1 MYRPTS
7 IRTRELPIDI
17 ADISEEELCQLVT
30 SRSSDEAWGIV
41 VTPNMHHIAQL
52 EVGSPIDAA
61 YQIAQVVVAD
71 GWPVVRLARR
81 LGNPLRG
88 RTTGSGLVSLVSNCV
103 VDGRRA
109 FIIGGS
115 TESSGRMLAE
125 KMRANGWLTAIDYF
139 PVGSF
144 GSADAHDRLFRAVE
158 RFEPDLVIV
167 GIGTPRQEMLAV
179 EISSL
184 RGNGWILCV
193 GAGVDYAAGA
203 RSRSPIIFQRLGLE
217 WMYRI
222 VREPNRL
229 LLRYLRDVPPFV
241 AVARR
246 STSGRSK

>member
-1 MYRPTS
+1 
-7 IRTRELPIDI
+7 
-17 ADISEEELCQLVT
+17 
-30 SRSSDEAWGIV
+30 
-41 VTPNMHHIAQL
+41 MHHIAQL

-61 YQIAQVVVAD
+61 YHLAKFVVAD
-71 GWPVVRLARR
+71 GWPVVSLARR

-88 RTTGSGLVSLVSNCV
+88 RTTGSGLITRVSKCA

-115 TESSGRMLAE
+115 TESSGIMLAE
-125 KMRANGWLTAIDYF
+125 KMRARGWLTEVDHF

-144 GSADAHDRLFRAVE
+144 GSVEAHDRLYRAVE

-167 GIGTPRQEMLAV
+167 GIGTPRQEILAV
-179 EISSL
+179 EISAL
-184 RGNGWILCV
+184 PGNGWILCV

-203 RSRSPIIFQRLGLE
+203 RSRSPVILQRLGLE

-222 VREPNRL
+222 AREPNRL

-246 STSGRSK
+246 STTGRSK